1 MNICH
6 DFRFGKIMY
15 NVLDLYVGK
24 SFKLYGEYSPG
35 ESALFADI
43 LQPGDV
49 VVILSDGVT
58 ETAPWRK
65 IEDCL
70 SLPITPQEK
79 AQRIIALVEASK
91 REDKD
96 NASVILYDL
105 HDPAAKPA
113 GKKQGNKKK
122 GSMNLEKIK
131 QRLSDRLCV

>member
-1 MNICH
+1 MKLLHERRLYNFVGQDGFH
-6 DFRFGKIMY
+6 DIEFFSEPI
-15 NVLDLYVGK
+15 
-24 SFKLYGEYSPG
+24 E
-35 ESALFADI
+35 

-58 ETAPWRK
+58 ENAPWRK